1 MERAEISS
9 RRGGRYHP
17 LALDR
22 SLRFVAL
29 ALPLALL
36 VLVLGG
42 WLVSAIGF
50 APDTGPL
57 AARGVARPDGV
68 PFRVEAAA
76 GVLEAA
82 GLVALT
88 LLLAGRTSRWW
99 LDGLAC
105 GLVAWIFRGPLLVL
119 AVGSLTRL
127 PTGPFADLARGALL
141 LDVAAALA
149 VAALARLTIVE
160 AA

>member
-1 MERAEISS
+1 M
-9 RRGGRYHP
+9 
-17 LALDR
+17 DR

-29 ALPLALL
+29 ALPLAML
-36 VLVLGG
+36 VLVVGG
-42 WLVSAIGF
+42 WILGALGL
-50 APDTGPL
+50 APDTTPL
-57 AARGVARPDGV
+57 AARGVARPDGM

-76 GVLEAA
+76 AALEAA
-82 GLVALT
+82 GLVALS

-119 AVGSLTRL
+119 AVAELTRL
-127 PTGPFADLARGALL
+127 PTSPFAGLARGALA

-149 VAALARLTIVE
+149 VAALARLTLAE

>member
-1 MERAEISS
+1 
-9 RRGGRYHP
+9 
-17 LALDR
+17 LDR

-42 WLVSAIGF
+42 WLLAALGL
-50 APDTGPL
+50 APDTGAL
-57 AARGVARPDGV
+57 AARGVARPDGA

-76 GVLEAA
+76 GILEAA
-82 GLVALT
+82 GLVALS
-88 LLLAGRTSRWW
+88 LLLTGRTSRWW

-119 AVGSLTRL
+119 AVASLTRL
-127 PTGPFADLARGALL
+127 PTAPFAGLARGALL

-149 VAALARLTIVE
+149 VAALAKRMLTE